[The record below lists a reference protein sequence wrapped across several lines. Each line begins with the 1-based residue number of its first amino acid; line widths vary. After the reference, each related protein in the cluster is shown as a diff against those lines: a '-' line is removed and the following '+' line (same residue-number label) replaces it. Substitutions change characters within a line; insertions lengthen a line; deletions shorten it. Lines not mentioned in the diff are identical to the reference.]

1 MENLTAQGA
10 KDAIQKHFIQ
20 LLEDVAEGEYCPLA
34 AFGEITDVQKRLSE
48 IADEIKNHAM
58 QEAEMYDEATFT
70 RSGYKFTK
78 VPARR
83 MVDYSG
89 VPQWADLKK
98 RQQEIESLALHAAST
113 FGVAIFD
120 EKTGEQIPPAAIK
133 YSKPGLSVKV

>member
-1 MENLTAQGA
+1 M
-10 KDAIQKHFIQ
+10 KDQIQNYFDD
-20 LLEDVAEGEYCPLA
+20 LFDAVAEGDKSALV
-34 AFGEITDVQKRLSE
+34 AFAEIASVQKMISE
-48 IADEIKNHAM
+48 IAEAIKEYAM
-58 QEAEMYDEATFT
+58 KEADAYDDATFT
-70 RSGYKFTK
+70 ESGYKFTK

-98 RQQEIESLALHAAST
+98 RQQEIESLALTAAST